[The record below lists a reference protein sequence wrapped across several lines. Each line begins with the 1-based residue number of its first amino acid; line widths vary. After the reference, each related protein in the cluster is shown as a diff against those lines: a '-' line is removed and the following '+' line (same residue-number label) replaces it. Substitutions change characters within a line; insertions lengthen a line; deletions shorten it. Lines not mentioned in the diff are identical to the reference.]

1 VSKIKKIFYIGL
13 GLLSVAI
20 GAVVRFI
27 PGIPTTPFLLLAL
40 LFFSRSS
47 ERLSCWLKNT
57 YFYRKYLEDYVNTKS
72 MSRKQKIT
80 IQIIASIM
88 MVLSFI
94 AIDNVVFRIVLVVL
108 FLIHHYVFIFKIK
121 TYKANS

>member
-1 VSKIKKIFYIGL
+1 MKKLIYIAL

-20 GAVVRFI
+20 GAVARFV

-40 LFFSRSS
+40 YFFGRSS
-47 ERLSCWLKNT
+47 ERLSDWLKST

-72 MSRKQKIT
+72 MSRKQKII

-88 MVLSFI
+88 MIISFI
-94 AIDNVVFRIVLVVL
+94 AIGNVVFRIVLMVL
-108 FLIHHYVFIFKIK
+108 FLVHHYVFIFRIK
-121 TYKANS
+121 TYKEKT

>member
-1 VSKIKKIFYIGL
+1 MKKIIYIAL
-13 GLLSVAI
+13 GLLFVAI
-20 GAVVRFI
+20 GAIVRFI

-40 LFFSRSS
+40 FFFSRSS

-80 IQIIASIM
+80 IQIIASVM
-88 MVLSFI
+88 MAISFV
-94 AIDNVVFRIVLVVL
+94 AIDNVAFRIVMVVL
-108 FLIHHYVFIFKIK
+108 FLVHHYVFIFKIK
-121 TYKANS
+121 TYKVHS